1 MAINVRLTLP
11 SLTSTNSLRA
21 KTKTKYTKMKALTV
35 AVLITM
41 AMLMMFTIGYSDH
54 GASSDGI
61 IMAEQI
67 TSAANSH
74 ASNGGGGIKAGI
86 APGRNLIS
94 SEATST
100 DSVGSAIGSHRS
112 MTPKLVH
119 GYKCTLNS
127 SIFNINKLNALRA
140 KTKTKYTKMK
150 ALTVAVLITMAML
163 MMFTIGYS
171 DHGASSNDGII
182 MAEQITSAANSHA
195 SNGGSG
201 VKARIAPGRKLIS
214 SEATSIDSAGSVIG
228 SHHFMTPKD
237 YQAEMRKIGRTP

>member
-100 DSVGSAIGSHRS
+100 DSVGSAIE
-112 MTPKLVH
+112 
-119 GYKCTLNS
+119 
-127 SIFNINKLNALRA
+127 
-140 KTKTKYTKMK
+140 YTKMK

-182 MAEQITSAANSHA
+182 MAEQITSTANSHA